1 MCVCV
6 CVVDRVGGGVD
17 GRGSRGMD
25 GEATDLCPPE
35 S

>member
-1 MCVCV
+1 MCVW
-6 CVVDRVGGGVD
+6 VVDRGGGGVN